1 MDLKTRLEQL
11 RPRNGA
17 QAVPMQS
24 GSLGARLSRLQIR
37 KKACN
42 PDCPPMTE
50 GELADR
56 LGGRLLEKGVLLI
69 EQRVS
74 LSDIHGDF
82 ALETIRQEPLVLP
95 GTQDIGADQLLFM
108 DTETT
113 GLSGGSGTLVFLLG
127 VGRLEGRELVVRQY
141 LLTSFSGEAPLLTS
155 AGDWLRENETLVSY
169 NGKSF
174 DVPLLATRGRMA
186 GVPDP
191 FSKMPHLDLLHPLR
205 RGFRERWPSCRLANA
220 ERNLIGFHRQND
232 LPGAE
237 APAAWFE
244 WVRHREWR
252 RLSGVLEHNRLDL
265 ISLVAL
271 LPLLCRAYREP
282 WRWEADIGAVARS
295 WLKAGRPDI
304 ALKMLERGRAGLSHR
319 GLMELARLWRN
330 LGEWQRACE
339 VWWLLSNAG
348 NDAATE
354 QLAKYHEHVIRDIET
369 ALWLSGRLVESEGSR
384 RRCRR
389 LTGKLSSNQM

>member
-11 RPRNGA
+11 RPQNGA
-17 QAVPMQS
+17 RPVPGRS
-24 GSLGARLSRLQIR
+24 GDLGARLSRLQTR
-37 KKACN
+37 KKRCHSDR
-42 PDCPPMTE
+42 PGMTE
-50 GELADR
+50 EALAHR
-56 LGGRLLEKGVLLI
+56 LGGQLLDKGVLLF

-74 LSDIHGDF
+74 LNELHGEF
-82 ALETIRQEPLVLP
+82 ALEIIRQDPLALP
-95 GTQDIGADQLLFM
+95 GMQDIGADRLLFV

-127 VGRLEGRELVVRQY
+127 MGRLEGRELVLRQY
-141 LLTSFSGEAPLLTS
+141 LLTSFSGETPFLTS
-155 AGDWLRENETLVSY
+155 AGAWLKEEEMLVSY

-186 GVPDP
+186 GVPDL
-191 FSKMPHLDLLHPLR
+191 FSRMPHLDLLHPLR
-205 RGFRERWPSCRLANA
+205 RGFRERWPSCRLGNA
-220 ERNLIGFHRQND
+220 ERNLIRFQRQND

-252 RLSGVLEHNRLDL
+252 RLPGVLEHNRLDL
-265 ISLVAL
+265 ISLAAL

-319 GLMELARLWRN
+319 GLLELAGLWRN

-354 QLAKYHEHVIRDIET
+354 QLAKYHEHVVRDFET
-369 ALWLSGRLVESEGSR
+369 ALWLSGRLANSEASR
-384 RRCRR
+384 RRCSR
-389 LTGKLSSNQM
+389 LTGKLSTVNR